1 MAVAINGSGT
11 ITGVSVGGL
20 PDGIVD
26 TDMIAT
32 SAVTAAKR
40 GTGAILQVVSSTY
53 TTSTNNTTTTYA
65 DTGLTGTISISA
77 NSHVLIMVTQ
87 PYVLFKTSS
96 QAFGDIR
103 LLRASTAIRESN
115 GKQIGII
122 GEGSS
127 GRRISGYYN
136 ISFLDEGASTGSNT
150 YKTQMKVNDS
160 SDTPKILT
168 SDDSSPAT
176 MILMEVAG

>member
-1 MAVAINGSGT
+1 MALTLNGSADT
-11 ITGVSVGGL
+11 IA
-20 PDGIVD
+20 P
-26 TDMIAT
+26 T
-32 SAVTAAKR
+32 SAIQPA
-40 GTGAILQVVSSTY
+40 GSILQVVSSTY

-65 DTGLTGTISISA
+65 DTGLSATISISA

-87 PYVLFKTSS
+87 PYVLYRTSS

-127 GRRISGYYN
+127 ARRCSGYYN
-136 ISFLDEGASTGSNT
+136 ISYLDEGASTGSNT
-150 YKTQMKVNDS
+150 YKTQMKINNA
-160 SDTPKILT
+160 SDDAKLLVQ
-168 SDDSSPAT
+168 DDSSPST
-176 MILMEVAG
+176 MILMEVAQ